1 MIAFETDRR
10 SRAEQLL
17 LSSLLKNNDCFRR
30 IDSMRIMPREFS
42 HDTHGQIYRHIARLI
57 AMSEPADVGSVFA
70 SMTRHRRTC
79 PVGLFAYLNALVSLP
94 SVSANAGYYA
104 CSMRC

>member
-1 MIAFETDRR
+1 MITFETDRR

-17 LSSLLKNNDCFRR
+17 LSSLLKNNDCVRR
-30 IDSMRIMPREFS
+30 IDPMRIMPCEFS
-42 HDTHGQIYRHIARLI
+42 HDLHGQIYRHIAKLI
-57 AMSEPADVGSVFA
+57 AMSEPVDVGSVFV
-70 SMTRHRRTC
+70 SMTRHRKTN

-94 SVSANAGYYA
+94 SVPANAGYYA